1 MPRSKINPTPGKVEM
16 VTTIENRL
24 LKLIKQFDEDLF
36 QMSKVANLVHQL
48 SWTLQKIKILQEE
61 LDQSDFIRE
70 FAKDRKIQKVP
81 PQVMSLSLLQKTY
94 IILFKTLY
102 TIINDKMKQKMKEA
116 KNKKEPAPVNPLDA
130 FQQEFSVA

>member
-1 MPRSKINPTPGKVEM
+1 
-16 VTTIENRL
+16 
-24 LKLIKQFDEDLF
+24 
-36 QMSKVANLVHQL
+36 MSKVANLVHQL

-70 FAKDRKIQKVP
+70 FAKDRKVQKVP

-102 TIINDKMKQKMKEA
+102 TIINDKQKEKMKEA

-130 FQQEFSVA
+130 FQQEFNVA